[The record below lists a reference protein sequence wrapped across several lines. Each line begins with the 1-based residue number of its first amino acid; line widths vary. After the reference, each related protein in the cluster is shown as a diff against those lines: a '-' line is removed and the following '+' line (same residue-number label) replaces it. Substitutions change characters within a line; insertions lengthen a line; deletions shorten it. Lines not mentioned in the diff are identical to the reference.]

1 MASNYKFDLKTFHSA
16 KSHIQISFGGI
27 YYLCICIQQLVE
39 ALATLE
45 NTTAPLVFQ
54 IQIQPC
60 QWFKHVQT
68 ARLASFLFGGFSL
81 ISDP

>member
-16 KSHIQISFGGI
+16 KSHIQISFGVI
-27 YYLCICIQQLVE
+27 YSLYVCIQPLVE

-45 NTTAPLVFQ
+45 NKTARRVYR

-60 QWFKHVQT
+60 HWFKHVQT